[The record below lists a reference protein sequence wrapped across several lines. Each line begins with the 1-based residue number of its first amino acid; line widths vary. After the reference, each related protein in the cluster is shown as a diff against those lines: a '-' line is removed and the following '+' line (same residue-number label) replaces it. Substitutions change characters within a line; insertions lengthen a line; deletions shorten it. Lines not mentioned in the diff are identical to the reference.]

1 MRTLHARFW
10 LALLLGAVTLVLAGC
25 PAMTDS
31 PATSLTAGN
40 WSVAATSTDPTVGT
54 LYVGG
59 NLTQTGTAL
68 SGSMYIV
75 GSMCFDVS
83 EPVSF
88 TGTFIDPTVTLT
100 SAPVNGQVFSV
111 IATATTGSAMSG
123 TYTITGGCANG
134 DTGTAVANAVPSI
147 SGTWNGVVV
156 GSDGSS
162 VPLSVALTE
171 DTTASAD
178 GSFPLT
184 GTLTYTGST
193 GDTCSV
199 SGTITNAF
207 VAGSYVL
214 MNADTVEKDGSAGS
228 VFYNNVL
235 LDSSTTP
242 LHMAGTYEVAGGD
255 CDGDVEKL
263 TLTKQ

>member
-1 MRTLHARFW
+1 
-10 LALLLGAVTLVLAGC
+10 
-25 PAMTDS
+25 MTDS
-31 PATSLTAGN
+31 PATSLTPGN
-40 WSVAATSTDPTVGT
+40 WSVTATSVDPAVGT
-54 LYVGG
+54 IHVGG
-59 NLTQTGTAL
+59 NLTQSGSDL
-68 SGSMYIV
+68 SGSMYVV

-83 EPVSF
+83 QPVSF
-88 TGTFIDPTVTLT
+88 TGTMTGTTVTLT
-100 SAPVNGQVFSV
+100 STAVNGQVFSV
-111 IATATTGSAMSG
+111 TATLTTGTDMSG
-123 TYTITGGCANG
+123 TYAITGGCANG
-134 DTGTAVANAVPSI
+134 DHGTAVANAVPSI
-147 SGTWNGVVV
+147 GGTWNGAVV

-162 VPLSVALTE
+162 VPLSVALTQ
-171 DTTASAD
+171 DPTASAD

-184 GTLTYTGST
+184 GTLAYTTSVGN
-193 GDTCSV
+193 TCSV

-242 LHMAGTYEVAGGD
+242 LHMTGTYQVAGGD
-255 CDGDVEKL
+255 CDGDVEDI